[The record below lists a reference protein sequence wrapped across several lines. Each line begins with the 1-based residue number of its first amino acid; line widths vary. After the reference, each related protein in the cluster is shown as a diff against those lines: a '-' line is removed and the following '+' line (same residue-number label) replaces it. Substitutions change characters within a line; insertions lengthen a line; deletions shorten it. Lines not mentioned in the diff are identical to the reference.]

1 VFKEKGRHIMTIKA
15 SSEIPDLSFRSA
27 LQRLD
32 AAGLLLKVED
42 EVDWDLELT
51 SILYKDPERA
61 MLFKRVK
68 GYKVPVVGNLFGSEE
83 NLLTIYRQD
92 LPGLRRFIPEGL
104 SNPIAPRRVDSGPVQ
119 DVYYDDPDLSQL
131 LPLLRYAPN
140 DGGRYISAGVVIGKD
155 QETGVYNASYHRFM
169 YVEGNRMA
177 LKIDQGR
184 HLRVL
189 WEQAK
194 SKGEPL
200 PIAVV
205 LGADMGTLY
214 AGATM
219 GAQLPFEMDE
229 YHVASGI
236 LRRPLEL
243 VDCRTVPLQVPADA
257 EMVLEGSI
265 SPEEEIEEGPFM
277 EFIGLYSD
285 VAPAPIATISCL
297 YHRQDPIWHAIM
309 TKEQP
314 FFRKPVLEAAII
326 NGVKAA
332 APCVTD
338 VALSV
343 GAVCRFH
350 LNIAVKKRSAA
361 DEGYQRNAI
370 YAAITALK
378 DLDLVVVVDDD
389 IDIRNPADVEWALAT
404 RWDASRGLI
413 LMPGSR
419 GHEYVPISEDGVR
432 TKVGIDATLPYGFS
446 KRHKRIP
453 IPPADLSNYKTSLKP
468 EFKDGFNPRPARP
481 LRKGKG

>member
-1 VFKEKGRHIMTIKA
+1 MTTNRPT
-15 SSEIPDLSFRSA
+15 EIPDLGFRAA

-51 SILYKDPERA
+51 SILYREPERA

-68 GYKVPVVGNLFGSEE
+68 GYRMPVVGNLFGSEE
-83 NLLTIYRQD
+83 NLLTIYQQD
-92 LPGLRRFIPEGL
+92 VAGLRQFIPEGL
-104 SNPIAPRRVDSGPVQ
+104 SHPIPPKSADSGPVQ
-119 DVYYDDPDLSQL
+119 EIFHDNPDLIHL
-131 LPLLRYAPN
+131 LPMLRYAPN
-140 DGGRYISAGVVIGKD
+140 DGGRYISAGVVIAKD

-169 YVEGNRMA
+169 YVERNRMA

-189 WEQAK
+189 WERAK

-236 LRRPLEL
+236 LRRPVEL
-243 VDCRTVPLQVPADA
+243 VDCRTVPLEVPADA
-257 EMVLEGSI
+257 EIVLEGSI

-297 YHRQDPIWHAIM
+297 CHRQDPVWHAIM

-338 VALSV
+338 VALTV
-343 GAVCRFH
+343 GGVCRFH

-389 IDIRNPADVEWALAT
+389 IDIFDPNKLAWAFAFRVDPPRDIHMFPGWLGAADVSIHPKD
-404 RWDASRGLI
+404 R
-413 LMPGSR
+413 
-419 GHEYVPISEDGVR
+419 
-432 TKVGIDATLPYGFS
+432 VGRVHFLGTHLLIDATKWLGYPKTEEWHGERFAPVCYPDEKTMELVKNRWQEYG
-446 KRHKRIP
+446 I
-453 IPPADLSNYKTSLKP
+453 KT
-468 EFKDGFNPRPARP
+468 
-481 LRKGKG
+481 

>member
-1 VFKEKGRHIMTIKA
+1 MTINSQTK
-15 SSEIPDLSFRSA
+15 IPDLGFRAS

-51 SILYKDPERA
+51 SILYREPERA

-68 GYKVPVVGNLFGSEE
+68 GYHMPVVGNLFGSEE
-83 NLLTIYRQD
+83 NLLTIYQQD
-92 LPGLRRFIPEGL
+92 VDGLRQFIPEGL
-104 SNPIAPRRVDSGPVQ
+104 SHPIPPKRVDSGSVQ
-119 DVYYDDPDLSQL
+119 EVFHDTPDLTQL
-131 LPLLRYAPN
+131 LPLLRYAPK
-140 DGGRYISAGVVIGKD
+140 DGGRYISAGVVIAKD
-155 QETGVYNASYHRFM
+155 QEAGVYNASYHRFM
-169 YVEGNRMA
+169 YVEQNRMA

-189 WEQAK
+189 WERAK
-194 SKGEPL
+194 SKGEAL

-229 YHVASGI
+229 YEVASGI
-236 LRRPLEL
+236 IRRPVEL

-257 EMVLEGSI
+257 EIVLEGSI

-277 EFIGLYSD
+277 EFVGLYSD
-285 VAPAPIATISCL
+285 VAPAPVATISCL

-343 GAVCRFH
+343 GGVCRFH
-350 LNIAVKKRSAA
+350 LNIAVKKSSAA

-404 RWDASRGLI
+404 RWDASTGLI

-419 GHEYVPISEDGVR
+419 GHEYIPISEEGVR

-453 IPPADLSNYKTSLKP
+453 FPPADLSKYKTSLTP
-468 EFKDGFNPRPARP
+468 EFQDGLKF
-481 LRKGKG
+481 KGK

>member
-1 VFKEKGRHIMTIKA
+1 MATKSPA
-15 SSEIPDLSFRSA
+15 EIPDLSFRA
-27 LQRLD
+27 TLQRLD

-51 SILYKDPERA
+51 SILYREPERA

-68 GYKVPVVGNLFGSEE
+68 GYDMPVVGNLFGSEK
-83 NLLTIYRQD
+83 NLLTIYQQD
-92 LPGLRRFIPEGL
+92 VVGLRQYIPEGL
-104 SNPIAPRRVDSGPVQ
+104 SHPIPPKSVDSGPVQ
-119 DVYYDDPDLSQL
+119 EVFHDNPDLIQR
-131 LPLLRYAPN
+131 LPMLRYAPN
-140 DGGRYISAGVVIGKD
+140 DGGRYISAGVVIAKD

-189 WEQAK
+189 WEHAK
-194 SKGEPL
+194 SKGEAL

-236 LRRPLEL
+236 LRRPVEL

-257 EMVLEGSI
+257 EIVLEGSI

-277 EFIGLYSD
+277 EFVGLYSD
-285 VAPAPIATISCL
+285 VAPAAIATISCL
-297 YHRQDPIWHAIM
+297 CQRQDPIWHAIM

-326 NGVKAA
+326 NGVRAA

-343 GAVCRFH
+343 GGVCRFH
-350 LNIAVKKRSAA
+350 LNIAVKKGSAA

-404 RWDASRGLI
+404 RWDASKGLI

-419 GHEYVPISEDGVR
+419 GHEYVPISEEGVR

-453 IPPADLSNYKTSLKP
+453 FPPADLSKYKTSLTP
-468 EFKDGFNPRPARP
+468 EFQDGLKSKRE
-481 LRKGKG
+481 

>member
-1 VFKEKGRHIMTIKA
+1 MTIN
-15 SSEIPDLSFRSA
+15 SPTEIPDLSFRA
-27 LQRLD
+27 VLQRLD

-51 SILYKDPERA
+51 SILSSRPERA

-68 GYKVPVVGNLFGSEE
+68 DYNMPVVGNLFGSEE
-83 NLLTIYRQD
+83 NLLTIYQQD
-92 LPGLRRFIPEGL
+92 VAGLRQYIPEGL
-104 SNPIAPRRVDSGPVQ
+104 GHPIPPKSVGSGPVQ
-119 DVYYDDPDLSQL
+119 EVFHDNPDLIQR
-131 LPLLRYAPN
+131 LPMLRYAPN
-140 DGGRYISAGVVIGKD
+140 DGGRYISAGVVIAKD

-169 YVEGNRMA
+169 HVERNRMA
-177 LKIDQGR
+177 VKIDQGR

-194 SKGEPL
+194 SKGEAL

-205 LGADMGTLY
+205 VGADMGTLY

-229 YHVASGI
+229 YHVVSGL
-236 LRRPLEL
+236 LRRPVDL
-243 VDCRTVPLQVPADA
+243 VDCRTVPLQVPTDA
-257 EMVLEGSI
+257 EIVLEGSI
-265 SPEEEIEEGPFM
+265 SPDEEIAEGPFM
-277 EFIGLYSD
+277 EFVDMYSD
-285 VAPAPIATISCL
+285 VAPAPLVTIDCL
-297 YHRQDPIWHAIM
+297 CHRRDPLWYVIM
-309 TKEQP
+309 AKELP
-314 FFRKPVLEAAII
+314 IFRKPVLEAAII

-338 VALSV
+338 VALTV
-343 GAVCRFH
+343 GGLCRFH

-404 RWDASRGLI
+404 RWDASKGLI

-419 GHEYVPISEDGVR
+419 GHEYIPISEEGVR

-453 IPPADLSNYKTSLKP
+453 FPPADLGKYKTSLTP
-468 EFKDGFNPRPARP
+468 EFQDG
-481 LRKGKG
+481 LRFKKR